1 MKSVLF
7 LLKNRLFD
15 YTRSGGG
22 GSGANRVILSRIA
35 ARREDA
41 RAVGYLRAAVANSAL
56 HGGFSGAHERRSG

>member
-22 GSGANRVILSRIA
+22 SSGANRMILSRIA

>member
-15 YTRSGGG
+15 YSRSGG
-22 GSGANRVILSRIA
+22 GSGANRMILSRIA

-41 RAVGYLRAAVANSAL
+41 RAVGYFRAVVANSAL